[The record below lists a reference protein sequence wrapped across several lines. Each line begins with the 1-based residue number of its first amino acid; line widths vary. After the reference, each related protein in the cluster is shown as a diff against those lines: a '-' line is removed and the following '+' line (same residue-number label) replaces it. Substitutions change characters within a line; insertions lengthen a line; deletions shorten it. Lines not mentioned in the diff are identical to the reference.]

1 MKRQALL
8 ATGALG
14 IVGGAL
20 IYLFGGNMMV
30 SIVCGMILFLLLW
43 FINRPQRTVTVAVK
57 PSEGADEESVLK
69 EGKKQLCFIDDYLSK
84 IQDESVYAEAASVRE
99 KMERIWS
106 TLEEEPQRIHPA
118 ADFFSYYLPVFGSIL
133 ARYSKLEENRV
144 ESESKEMVR
153 KVFFDI
159 GEAMERLRESLFEN
173 DILDLSADIKVMN
186 QSLQSAG
193 LIGSNWPSQQRGNG
207 R

>member
-57 PSEGADEESVLK
+57 PSEGADEESLLK
-69 EGKKQLCFIDDYLSK
+69 EGKKQLCFIDDYLSNWRK
-84 IQDESVYAEAASVRE
+84 SHNASIQLQIFFLTIYRF
-99 KMERIWS
+99 
-106 TLEEEPQRIHPA
+106 LEV
-118 ADFFSYYLPVFGSIL
+118 SWPVTVNL
-133 ARYSKLEENRV
+133 RKTVWNL
-144 ESESKEMVR
+144 KVR
-153 KVFFDI
+153 KWCEKFFLI
-159 GEAMERLRESLFEN
+159 SEKPWNGCG
-173 DILDLSADIKVMN
+173 KVCLKMI
-186 QSLQSAG
+186 S
-193 LIGSNWPSQQRGNG
+193 
-207 R
+207 